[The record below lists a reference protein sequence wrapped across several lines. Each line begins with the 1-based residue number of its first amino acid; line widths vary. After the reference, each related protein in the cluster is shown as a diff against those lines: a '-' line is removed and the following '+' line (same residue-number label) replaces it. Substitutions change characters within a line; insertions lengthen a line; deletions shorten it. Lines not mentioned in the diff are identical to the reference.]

1 MKIPQRKVHPD
12 FCECEEC
19 NAKYN
24 QPTASTKDSKSTVIF
39 DIETI
44 AQDEQR
50 LLAIAPTFEPDSRL
64 KDTEKIAAN
73 IAMQKTRYI
82 ERAALHWTTAQIVLI
97 GVGDGAKYMPIIGT
111 ETEVIKS
118 FFDIV
123 QTSIANGVNVG
134 GHNVKQFDL
143 PLIVNRARALNVP
156 LPDGLL
162 SFWRGRSQW
171 HECIFDTLEIFSFG
185 DRSKTEGNGVEDI
198 CRALGLD
205 GKLGSGADFSALWK
219 SNQKAAIAYNERD
232 IACEVAIAKTCGFK
246 F

>member
-12 FCECEEC
+12 FCECDEC

-24 QPTASTKDSKSTVIF
+24 QPATSANSQTSIVF

-44 AQDEQR
+44 AQDEQK

-64 KDTEKIAAN
+64 KDPEKITAN
-73 IAMQKTRYI
+73 IAMQKARYI

-97 GVGDGAKYMPIIGT
+97 GVGDGEKYMPIIGT
-111 ETEVIKS
+111 EKEVLKS

-123 QTSIANGVNVG
+123 QNSIANGVNIG

-143 PLIVNRARALNVP
+143 PLIVNRARALKLT

-185 DRSKTEGNGVEDI
+185 DRSRTEGNGVEDI
-198 CRALGLD
+198 CRALGLN
-205 GKLGSGADFSALWK
+205 GKLGSGADFPALWK
-219 SNQKAAIAYNERD
+219 SNQKAAIAYNQRD
-232 IACEVAIAKTCGFK
+232 IECEIAIAKTCGFK